1 MLSFTKSS
9 TSTMT
14 MANGEVVSVTGVDT
28 MWRYELG
35 SCNSLVSTKIDE
47 NDDEW
52 IEVRVIQVKNLILE
66 NFRTR
71 FLENQRTDFNS
82 EYSFIITGSRASF

>member
-47 NDDEW
+47 NDDED
-52 IEVRVIQVKNLILE
+52 RVGNSLLQIWKLRFGHKTKLL
-66 NFRTR
+66 FRQSTR
-71 FLENQRTDFNS
+71 FGQYS
-82 EYSFIITGSRASF
+82 EARFD